1 MSSVKARRR
10 TGGAARRKGT
20 GSVAV
25 TRISGKNQTTL
36 PVAVLHRAGL
46 GTGDQVRV
54 EAVGAG
60 RILLT
65 RATAASERFAGCLT
79 GVYGRGYLTRLRREW
94 R

>member
-1 MSSVKARRR
+1 MRSVKVGRNVS
-10 TGGAARRKGT
+10 GAVQRKRPGP
-20 GSVAV
+20 VAV
-25 TRISGKNQTTL
+25 TRISTKNQTTL
-36 PVAVLHRAGL
+36 PVAVLDRAGL
-46 GTGDQVRV
+46 GAGDEVRV

-65 RATAASERFAGCLT
+65 RATAASQRFAGCLT

>member
-1 MSSVKARRR
+1 MPSVKVVRDVKGARRR
-10 TGGAARRKGT
+10 KRARSGR
-20 GSVAV
+20 V
-25 TRISGKNQTTL
+25 TRISAKNQATL
-36 PVAVLHRAGL
+36 PVTVLDRAGL
-46 GTGDQVRV
+46 GAGDEVRV

-65 RATAASERFAGCLT
+65 RATAASQRFAGCLT

>member
-1 MSSVKARRR
+1 MSGRARQN
-10 TGGAARRKGT
+10 RKGPV
-20 GSVAV
+20 SV
-25 TRISGKNQTTL
+25 TRISSKNQTTL
-36 PVAVLHRAGL
+36 PVAVLSRAGL
-46 GTGDQVRV
+46 AAGDEVRV

-65 RATAASERFAGCLT
+65 RPTAPSQQLAGCLT

>member
-1 MSSVKARRR
+1 MSKVKVV
-10 TGGAARRKGT
+10 RRKHKGP
-20 GSVAV
+20 VAV
-25 TRISGKNQTTL
+25 TRISTKNQTTL

-46 GTGDQVRV
+46 AAGDEVRV

-65 RATAASERFAGCLT
+65 RPTAPSQGFAGCLT
-79 GVYGRGYLTRLRREW
+79 GVYGRGYLTRLRSEW

>member
-1 MSSVKARRR
+1 MRAVKQRR
-10 TGGAARRKGT
+10 ARRKH
-20 GSVAV
+20 ARAAPV
-25 TRISGKNQTTL
+25 TRISRKNQTTL
-36 PVAVLHRAGL
+36 PVAILDRAGL
-46 GTGDQVRV
+46 GAGDEVRV

-65 RATAASERFAGCLT
+65 RATPASERFAGCLT

>member
-1 MSSVKARRR
+1 MPTVKVQKSTGTARPRRR
-10 TGGAARRKGT
+10 GP
-20 GSVAV
+20 VAV
-25 TRISGKNQTTL
+25 TRISSKNQTTL
-36 PVAVLHRAGL
+36 PVAVLNRAGL
-46 GTGDQVRV
+46 VAGDEVRV

-65 RATAASERFAGCLT
+65 RPTAPSQHFAGCLT